1 MIKDYNATL
10 VINLDG
16 EEIRNL
22 FNKFPRDVKRN
33 LKKAEQNNLQFL
45 ETDNSNDAWE
55 IFYDIYKEV
64 WTDRGIKPNS
74 LIYLKK
80 YKLFLLQ
87 FNEMCIVGA
96 TIEVKDD
103 FINFIAVVAKNE
115 FNYVKP
121 NEKLYWELI
130 KWAKNKNL
138 KWVNLGGYQ
147 LQAKGNLNGV
157 NKFKEKFGQY
167 KIIDSQLWQLPAM
180 PGNLLF

>member
-64 WTDRGIKPNS
+64 WTDRGIKPYS

-80 YKLFLLQ
+80 YKLVLLQ
-87 FNEMCIVGA
+87 F
-96 TIEVKDD
+96 K
-103 FINFIAVVAKNE
+103 
-115 FNYVKP
+115 
-121 NEKLYWELI
+121 
-130 KWAKNKNL
+130 
-138 KWVNLGGYQ
+138 
-147 LQAKGNLNGV
+147 
-157 NKFKEKFGQY
+157 
-167 KIIDSQLWQLPAM
+167 
-180 PGNLLF
+180 